1 MATGPLSARL
11 RQLRYTLGLLR
22 YDEPQTLTSAD
33 RAQARAN
40 IRAADADTAALAARR
55 IIAGT
60 GLKDGGDLTQD
71 RTLSADIATQSE
83 AQTGGNN
90 EKMMTPLRTAQ
101 ALAAS
106 SIGYGQAWVAAGSG
120 ISRAPNTTYQNTTG
134 RPIMVSVSVGT
145 NESATVQV
153 GATAGGLVTIYSNND
168 WDRVPFNFIV
178 PPGHHY
184 RFSTGNTIWYWS
196 ELR

>member
-11 RQLRYTLGLLR
+11 RQMRYVIGLLR
-22 YDEPQTLTSAD
+22 YDEPQTLTPAQ
-33 RAQARAN
+33 RTQARAN
-40 IRAADADTAALAARR
+40 IGAADASTAALAARQVR
-55 IIAGT
+55 AGMALTGGGPLTGDVTIA
-60 GLKDGGDLTQD
+60 
-71 RTLSADIATQSE
+71 ADIASQAE

-90 EKMMTPLRTAQ
+90 EKLMTPLRTAQ

-106 SIGYGQAWVAAGSG
+106 SIGYGQTWVAAGSG
-120 ISRAPNTTYQNTTG
+120 ISRAANTTYQNTTN

-184 RFSTGNTIWYWS
+184 RLNTGGTVWYWS